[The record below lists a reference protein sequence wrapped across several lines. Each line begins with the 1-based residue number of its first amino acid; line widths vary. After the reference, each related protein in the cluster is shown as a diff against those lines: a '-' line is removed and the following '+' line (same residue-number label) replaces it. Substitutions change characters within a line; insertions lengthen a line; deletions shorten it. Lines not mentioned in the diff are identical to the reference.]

1 MRRLKP
7 YLQLVRLPNVFTAA
21 ADSVAGWLLAGGSP
35 RNVVGWAPL
44 ALASMTIYAAG
55 IAWNDYFDYEIDLIE
70 RPGRPLPSGRISRRF
85 AGLLAAGLAF
95 VGLASA
101 SLAGPGPAAVALA
114 LVGCILAYNVGLKRT
129 PLGPWAMGSCRGLDV
144 LLGLVGASGLAFGG
158 NGGLLVVVALVAYI
172 AGVTYISRSEVV
184 EGPAQGTSL
193 GLGLQVAA
201 IAGLL
206 VAAFRP
212 SLFSNPSLNRPLI
225 PVEGLLIL
233 VLVAWSIVWA
243 GAGALREQ
251 TGLSRRK
258 AVKTGVLALVWLHV
272 GVVAAVRGVPE
283 ALLVAAWWP
292 PAFLLGRWIY
302 ST

>member
-21 ADSVAGWLLAGGSP
+21 ADSLAGWLLAGGAP
-35 RNVVGWAPL
+35 RDVAGWAPL

-55 IAWNDYFDYEIDLIE
+55 IAWNDYFDYDIDLVE

-85 AGLLAAGLAF
+85 AGILAAGLALF
-95 VGLASA
+95 GLTSA
-101 SLAGPGPAAVALA
+101 ATAGAGPAAVALA
-114 LVGCILAYNVGLKRT
+114 LIVCILAYNLGMKRT
-129 PLGPWAMGSCRGLDV
+129 PLGPWSMGSCRGLDV
-144 LLGLVGASGLAFGG
+144 LLGLVGASGPAMGG
-158 NGGLLVVVALVAYI
+158 SGGLLVAASLVAYI

-184 EGPAQGTSL
+184 EGPAPGTSL

-206 VAAFRP
+206 VAACRP
-212 SLFSNPSLNRPLI
+212 SLFSGAPTDRPLI
-225 PVEGLLIL
+225 PVEGLLVLAL
-233 VLVAWSIVWA
+233 VSWSVIWA
-243 GAGALREQ
+243 GAAALREQ

-258 AVKTGVLALVWLHV
+258 AVKVGVLALVWLHV
-272 GVVAAVRGVPE
+272 GVVAAVRGLPE
-283 ALLVAAWWP
+283 AMLVAACWP
-292 PAFLLGRWIY
+292 PAFFLGKWIY